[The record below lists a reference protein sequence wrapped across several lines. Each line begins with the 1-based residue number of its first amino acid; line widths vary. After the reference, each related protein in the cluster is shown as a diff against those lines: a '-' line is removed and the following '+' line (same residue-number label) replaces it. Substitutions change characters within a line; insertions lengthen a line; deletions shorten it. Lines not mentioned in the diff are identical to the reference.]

1 MAGGGKSEGELQVV
15 REETMAIPEAL
26 DWVRTRRPENSA
38 IAEKLFGLTGAG
50 EACNR
55 VFSSLAANLFSNL
68 LLVIGG
74 SAALIYSIDHSHSLE
89 VKALEFLIILW
100 GLHQSYA
107 TDKASNALDR
117 VKKATLEDV

>member
-1 MAGGGKSEGELQVV
+1 MTGEGKIEDELQAVQ
-15 REETMAIPEAL
+15 EQTMAIPKAL

-38 IAEKLFGLTGAG
+38 IAEKLFALTGAG
-50 EACNR
+50 DAFRR

-74 SAALIYSIDHSHSLE
+74 SAALFYSIDHSHSLE

-100 GLHQSYA
+100 GYRQAYA
-107 TDKASNALDR
+107 TDNASKALER
-117 VKKATLEDV
+117 VQKATLEDV